1 MSPHAFFHLHPGW
14 FFMAGCLLVQQL
26 IELPVFAEYLAL
38 AGLCFAAWLIT
49 AALFPSHASALL
61 ATLVSLLAGVYW
73 AGLQAQS
80 ALEQRLPHG
89 LETERLVMTGFID
102 GLVRRNDDGRSVS
115 FPFRV
120 SACERAASWCPV
132 GSQVLVTIKTDKSDG
147 STRLR
152 AGSRW
157 NMDLR
162 LKAIH
167 GQRNPGGSDLERFA
181 LQSGWVARGSAP
193 ASHIVHLDD
202 LASHPLAWVHR
213 VREQLRDA
221 LRQSARL
228 SGSKNMDRAMAV
240 IEALVIGSGEAL
252 DPEQWDAFNRTGVG
266 HLLSI
271 SGSHVTMFA
280 GFAAFFGLGLL
291 RISGA
296 AKLTFFR
303 VHTMALPKLCFASFG
318 AIAYTLLA
326 GFGLPAQRT
335 CAMVLVTGL
344 MSLSGRR
351 FAPQAVLSC
360 AGVVVCLID
369 PWAVV
374 SAGFWLSFAAVAA
387 LVLSGQAMRR
397 PENPTTNE
405 LTVPSKAWKSLRAGL
420 AEAFQGQWAA
430 SVVMI
435 PLSVLFFSQIS
446 WIAPFANALA
456 IPWITFI
463 ITPASLLLALIASIS
478 QTLAS
483 VPLHWLG
490 LITEESLK
498 LLDAMA
504 NWSWISSHR
513 ALPPEAVIA
522 VAIIACI
529 LLIWPLAPWP
539 RWAVVSLM
547 LPLMVWPHDRPGE
560 GELRVLF
567 FDVGQGSAVFV
578 QSAEFSMLYDS
589 GPAWSLDARKDGRN
603 AGFQSILPALRS
615 RGIESIDW
623 LVLSH
628 ADLDHTGGALSLQRH
643 LRIGKIMSGSPADE
657 PSLRDLKVSSCQRDI
672 EFNKSVD
679 STQIVKGRGE
689 AIPTGVSGTSIRA
702 LFPLADANQP
712 AFGAP
717 MAIELSKRPRKTPA
731 SNRNAQSCVL
741 LIEHKGRSILLP
753 GDLPSLQEAALL
765 LLEPAQPLKS
775 LDVLML
781 GHHGASN
788 STSVPWL
795 DYWQPKVAVVQS
807 GYQNRYG
814 HPQMATLNRLCERT
828 ISLRRTDTEG
838 AIELHISS
846 EGQMHWQSERSR
858 SKRYWT
864 RMLVAPMPCEGKPIP
879 SITGVESS

>member
-1 MSPHAFFHLHPGW
+1 
-14 FFMAGCLLVQQL
+14 MAGCLLVQQL

-228 SGSKNMDRAMAV
+228 SGSKDMDRAMAV

-303 VHTMALPKLCFASFG
+303 LHTMALPKLCFASFG

-672 EFNKSVD
+672 EFNKSVG

-689 AIPTGVSGTSIRA
+689 AIPTDVSVTSIRA
-702 LFPLADANQP
+702 LFPLADSNQP
-712 AFGAP
+712 AFAAP
-717 MAIELSKRPRKTPA
+717 MAIEL
-731 SNRNAQSCVL
+731 
-741 LIEHKGRSILLP
+741 
-753 GDLPSLQEAALL
+753 
-765 LLEPAQPLKS
+765 
-775 LDVLML
+775 
-781 GHHGASN
+781 
-788 STSVPWL
+788 
-795 DYWQPKVAVVQS
+795 
-807 GYQNRYG
+807 
-814 HPQMATLNRLCERT
+814 
-828 ISLRRTDTEG
+828 
-838 AIELHISS
+838 
-846 EGQMHWQSERSR
+846 
-858 SKRYWT
+858 
-864 RMLVAPMPCEGKPIP
+864 
-879 SITGVESS
+879 